1 MHRIGRPDAVTV
13 TLPAVP
19 ASEKVWLTL
28 ELEDGDLGRA
38 ALGRARAGRPRAV
51 ATAGGTR
58 SVVVPIDLA
67 AVAGRPLPPGRHRLT
82 LERAGA
88 PESALVLS
96 APDCPQAPRWLGAF
110 IPLHAIRGEDDWGI
124 GTYPELGR
132 LGEWVSACGVDV
144 LGTLPL
150 YPAFL
155 EPPADPSPYL
165 PVSRLA
171 YNEIYVDPTA
181 LPEFATCDEARQRWG
196 SAAPRAQA
204 AALRSTAT
212 RPLRGGGRA
221 DPRRARADGRVPA
234 ARVQAGTPG
243 GSEGFRA
250 TPPRARGL
258 RPLPRPRRAGP
269 NGHRPRPLSRD
280 LPPLLPVGGEGAAR
294 CGRPLR
300 SPVRRLSD
308 RLTSSRLRPRMVPG
322 FLHHRRPRWCSTRP
336 LLSRRSGLGVPAPA
350 PAAHPGRRLS
360 LPLGRAGPR
369 LPARGMCPDRPH
381 HGSPATVHD
390 PRGGRRGCLRRL
402 CGRRARRAGGTGSS
416 SSGHGRRGRG
426 SGHGAR
432 RAPGPDGTRPHA
444 PHVGVPIRV
453 ERGPP
458 AARAARFLPGR
469 PRNPRPASLR
479 GLPLGRGRD
488 RARNSAAC
496 SRPTRRQPS
505 RRLVGRGGGGSSA
518 PSACPK
524 TGTSRPSPRRRWK
537 AV

>member
-13 TLPAVP
+13 TLPAVT

-82 LERAGA
+82 LEGAGA

-110 IPLHAIRGEDDWGI
+110 MPLHAIRAEDDWGI

-171 YNEIYVDPTA
+171 YNEIFVDPTA

-204 AALRSTAT
+204 AALRS
-212 RPLRGGGRA
+212 
-221 DPRRARADGRVPA
+221 PRRVPYEEVVRLIRAVLEPMA
-234 ARVQAGTPG
+234 ACLQHGCRPERQAGLRD
-243 GSEGFRA
+243 FAA

-258 RPLPRPRRAGP
+258 RPLPCPRREGP

-322 FLHHRRPRWCSTRP
+322 FLHPRRPRWCSTRP

-350 PAAHPGRRLS
+350 PAAHPGRRVS

-369 LPARGMCPDRPH
+369 LPACGMCPDRPH

-390 PRGGRRGCLRRL
+390 PRGGRRRCLRLLR
-402 CGRRARRAGGTGSS
+402 GRRAPRAGGTGGS

-426 SGHGAR
+426 SRHGAR
-432 RAPGPDGTRPHA
+432 RAPGPDGTGPHA
-444 PHVGVPIRV
+444 PHVGVPVRV

-469 PRNPRPASLR
+469 ARNPRPASLR

-488 RARNSAAC
+488 RARTARRAHARRGV
-496 SRPTRRQPS
+496 SRA
-505 RRLVGRGGGGSSA
+505 GGSSGVAAAAPAA